1 MFSLNTIEKP
11 TVGFVT
17 FLRSN
22 LQPHFG
28 WHAGCTTNMMRA
40 SFSFFLLLFTNLI
53 TTQLHVLQF
62 LLFAPNFIS
71 LRFSPTF

>member
-40 SFSFFLLLFTNLI
+40 SFSFFPSSFHKPHHNTAACIAVPAVCSKLYFFN
-53 TTQLHVLQF
+53 V
-62 LLFAPNFIS
+62 
-71 LRFSPTF
+71 

>member
-11 TVGFVT
+11 KVGFVT
-17 FLRSN
+17 FLHSN

-28 WHAGCTTNMMRA
+28 WHAGCTTNIVRA
-40 SFSFFLLLFTNLI
+40 SFSFFILLFINLF
-53 TTQLHVLQF
+53 TTQLHVLQV

-71 LRFSPTF
+71 VTVGSAF